1 MLRRGNAASS
11 PNRTAARGVRLQVLG
26 DAPTDLHGSRL
37 DWRCALALKTRE
49 TPDRRPEEAIKAK
62 RTHSKGAL
70 QRYWKRGSNRI
81 SWTLLSSPPY
91 LCLRCCLQEL
101 NNAAK
106 TSQPRSAH
114 HLTPHMTTP
123 DPRHARLP
131 RLNTYY
137 KAYFIKVIKVYVLDP
152 ILHMH
157 VSY

>member
-1 MLRRGNAASS
+1 MSYINTEVGKRSKHSQPHG
-11 PNRTAARGVRLQVLG
+11 
-26 DAPTDLHGSRL
+26 GSRGPSASVG
-37 DWRCALALKTRE
+37 RCTNRPPRLETRLAMRAGSQERRE

-114 HLTPHMTTP
+114 HLTPHVTTP
-123 DPRHARLP
+123 NPGHARLP
-131 RLNTYY
+131 QLSVYRLLGRLR
-137 KAYFIKVIKVYVLDP
+137 VI
-152 ILHMH
+152 
-157 VSY
+157 VSYTIL